1 MNEDFDPATSGG
13 SEERLVTFTDGS
25 QMDVEAMY
33 PDRPDMR
40 LGLIRSGMVMPMS
53 RAEFDEAIARRDAP
67 WGGPVIP
74 IYCDGK
80 PGGHGHGHAR
90 RPIDEARLDRD
101 GVFVGC
107 GSTVTKRNS
116 DGGVFSMSRLPA
128 CPEPECGFQPEAT
141 AATMKLITEM
151 ARATGSGEVSLKAI
165 EIVAFRLRS
174 AGDTPTGPRG

>member
-1 MNEDFDPATSGG
+1 MTEDFDPATSGG
-13 SEERLVTFTDGS
+13 SEVRLVTFTDGS

-40 LGLIRSGMVMPMS
+40 LALVRSGMVMPMS

-67 WGGPVIP
+67 WSGPVIP

-80 PGGHGHGHAR
+80 PGEPRHAR

-101 GVFVGC
+101 GVFVAC
-107 GSTVTKRNS
+107 GSTLTKRNS
-116 DGGVFSMSRLPA
+116 DGSVFSMTRLPA
-128 CPEPECGFQPEAT
+128 CPEPGCGFQPEAT
-141 AATMKLITEM
+141 AETMTFITEM
-151 ARATGSGEVSLKAI
+151 ARATGSGEVSLRVI
-165 EIVAFRLRS
+165 EIAAFRRRS

>member
-1 MNEDFDPATSGG
+1 MNQAEPG

-25 QMDVEAMY
+25 QMDLEAMY

-53 RAEFDEAIARRDAP
+53 RAKFDEAIARRDAP

-80 PGGHGHGHAR
+80 PGARGHAR
-90 RPIDEARLDRD
+90 RPIDEARLDWD
-101 GVFVGC
+101 GVFVAC

-116 DGGVFSMSRLPA
+116 DGGVFSMSRLPP
-128 CPEPECGFQPEAT
+128 CPECGFQPEAT
-141 AATMKLITEM
+141 AATMKLITET
-151 ARATGSGEVSLKAI
+151 ARATSGEVSFKMI

-174 AGDTPTGPRG
+174 AGDTPTGARG